1 VDIGNLI
8 VGQYFEINTF
18 NLNFTAAN
26 GTIHFISSFLWV
38 MVFGARL

>member
-8 VGQYFEINTF
+8 VGQYFEINAF

-26 GTIHFISSFLWV
+26 GTIHFISSFHMDIV
-38 MVFGARL
+38 ERQSI